1 MVWAVIPWI
10 DLWPMTQNAAID
22 VLSQQMVKTRLL
34 LVANDCT
41 DESLREAE
49 AWVGEYSR
57 SWDLKEPR
65 VLLWNHRPALP
76 ALGGTWNEALRFCF
90 AAGAS
95 EVLVQNNDT
104 HLHPQTLLLLLT
116 SMGGEDGKPQPFFVS
131 AVNAGGIPEPYD
143 FDLHMKGGPDY
154 SCFLISKECF
164 EKYPFDPELTY
175 CSDLDQHR
183 RILLAGEGDRIFS
196 VNVPYHHL
204 ASRTIA
210 DLPEEKSRVYRE
222 AADAHRAYYA
232 RKWGGPVNAETLTH
246 PFDPESKQ
254 DHVTTP
260 ELFDVVRAKW

>member
-1 MVWAVIPWI
+1 MSEVVWAVIPWI

-90 AAGAS
+90 TAGAK
-95 EVLVQNNDT
+95 EVLVANNDVR
-104 HLHPQTLLLLLT
+104 LHPRTVGYLLEALIRGTQL
-116 SMGGEDGKPQPFFVS
+116 FIS

-154 SCFLISKECF
+154 SCFLISRECF

-232 RKWGGPVNAETLTH
+232 RKWGGGVNEETFSE
-246 PFDPESKQ
+246 PWGKAVRDRS
-254 DHVTTP
+254 VTTP
-260 ELFDVVRAKW
+260 DLFNQVRAKW